1 MPLYLGNTKI
11 DKFTAKIE
19 GGAASLEG
27 NLTVVTPPTK
37 LVYDVGDSFDPRGM
51 KVVATIGGLEVPVGS
66 YTVSPDPLVA
76 GTTEVVLTY
85 ELDGKTA
92 TGTQSVTVNTLST
105 ILQQNSW
112 EDIAKAAAK
121 GEAKNWW
128 NVGDTKTAVV
138 NGENLLMTIMGF
150 DHYALATSDAKY
162 NDTTYNNGS
171 KKAGITFMATTIP
184 KSSRDI
190 ISGDATKYH
199 YGYGEIKTYLEG
211 TLVNK
216 FPFSSSL
223 MRLVNISYY
232 GSSYAASSTDRSSD
246 YKVFT
251 SDSQLFVPGYCELGG
266 DGINITGQTE
276 FAYITAGN
284 IPNWK
289 LSTGSSTDLSIQLR
303 DVCYGSTDYPWC
315 ECIYDYYTDYKEAT
329 MLSGKNAGVYG
340 LYSFVFNL

>member
-1 MPLYLGNTKI
+1 
-11 DKFTAKIE
+11 
-19 GGAASLEG
+19 
-27 NLTVVTPPTK
+27 
-37 LVYDVGDSFDPRGM
+37 M

-92 TGTQSVTVNTLST
+92 TGTQSITVNTLST
-105 ILQQNSW
+105 VLQQNSW

-150 DHYALATSDAKY
+150 DHYTLATSDAKY

-190 ISGDATKYH
+190 ISEDATKYN
-199 YGYGEIKTYLEG
+199 YGYGEINTYLED
-211 TLVNK
+211 TLISK
-216 FPFSSSL
+216 FPFASSL
-223 MRLVNISYY
+223 MREVVIGYM
-232 GSSYAASSTDRSSD
+232 GSNYPASNTDRQSD
-246 YKVFT
+246 YQSLSSNRK
-251 SDSQLFVPGYCELGG
+251 LFLPGYGELGG
-266 DGINITGQTE
+266 TGVYIAGQTK

-289 LSTGSSTDLSIQLR
+289 FSTGVLSGADISLR
-303 DVCYGSTDYPWC
+303 DVDYGSTDYPWRTYAYSTSSDIGI
-315 ECIYDYYTDYKEAT
+315 EPYYFGSKYAGVSGYYT
-329 MLSGKNAGVYG
+329 
-340 LYSFVFNL
+340 FVFNL

>member
-1 MPLYLGNTKI
+1 MPLYLGDTKI

-27 NLTVVTPPTK
+27 NLTVITPPTK

-92 TGTQSVTVNTLST
+92 TGSQSITVNTLST
-105 ILQQNSW
+105 VLQQNSW
-112 EDIAKAAAK
+112 EDIAKAAAR

-150 DHYALATSDAKY
+150 DHYTLSTSDIKY
-162 NDTTYNNGS
+162 NDATYNNGT

-184 KSSRDI
+184 KASRTIFSS
-190 ISGDATKYH
+190 SGSGNYN
-199 YGYGEIKTYLEG
+199 YGSSEIDTYLEG
-211 TLVNK
+211 TLINK
-216 FPFSSSL
+216 FPFASTL
-223 MRLVNISYY
+223 MREVKIGYQ
-232 GSSYAASSTDRSSD
+232 GSNYPVDNTDRPSD
-246 YKVFT
+246 YMSFSSNHK
-251 SDSQLFVPGYCELGG
+251 LFLLGYNEIGG
-266 DGINITGQTE
+266 TDTHITGQTK
-276 FAYITAGN
+276 FAYITAN
-284 IPNWK
+284 NKPNWK
-289 LSTGSSTDLSIQLR
+289 LSNGTTVNYGICTRDL
-303 DVCYGSTDYPWC
+303 DYGSDSRPWGDYEMTPDGNFGL
-315 ECIYDYYTDYKEAT
+315 ISAQ
-329 MLSGKNAGVYG
+329 SAGVSGY
-340 LYSFVFNL
+340 YPFIFNF